1 MSSYSEL
8 IKNFERIRAYMREFY
23 VYGFKSR
30 DDYSKKS
37 ARSYDDERRRIESWL
52 GDHMSFVRTSEG
64 KNVFISIDS
73 RNIRHNPFYNAWK
86 AKSFTDGDVTL
97 HFILFDILHEPSI
110 KKTIA
115 EILEEIDTKYLAGFE
130 SPMMFDESTVRKK
143 LKEYCDPRIKLFGV
157 EIPGLEDVEPLFT
170 QKDYHVYDKYSDG
183 DPFEDEEY
191 IRQFRVILEAMR
203 KGTQIKFEMTN
214 RFGKPM
220 FIRCHPVR
228 LEYSEKDDK
237 FRLVT
242 AGWRSVSTV
251 NLAKI
256 RACVHY
262 TGEKPLDNEVRE
274 KLYDIITLKV
284 TDERNALERVML
296 HFAHFEKQAE
306 KLDKNTYLLKIKY
319 AHDDEPEM
327 VIRILSFGPLVEV
340 IGSENFKKLVIEK
353 LKKQKSCGLK

>member
-1 MSSYSEL
+1 MIFSEL
-8 IKNFERIRAYMREFY
+8 YSAYYNAIASIIAEVIEGEHSEKELQKVVTERAFGESVLTIMPS
-23 VYGFKSR
+23 FKSEKWQLVHP
-30 DDYSKKS
+30 DLTTALEHKPTMPLTTLQKQ
-37 ARSYDDERRRIESWL
+37 WL
-52 GDHMSFVRTSEG
+52 
-64 KNVFISIDS
+64 
-73 RNIRHNPFYNAWK
+73 K
-86 AKSFTDGDVTL
+86 AITL
-97 HFILFDILHEPSI
+97 
-110 KKTIA
+110 
-115 EILEEIDTKYLAGFE
+115 
-130 SPMMFDESTVRKK
+130 
-143 LKEYCDPRIKLFGV
+143 DPRMKLFGV
-157 EIPGLEDVEPLFT
+157 EIPGLEGVEPLFT
-170 QKDYHVYDKYSDG
+170 QEDYHVYDKYSDG

-262 TGEKPLDNEVRE
+262 TGEKLLDNEERE
-274 KLYDIITLKV
+274 KQYDIITLKV
-284 TDERNALERVML
+284 TDDRNALERVML

-353 LKKQKSCGLK
+353 LKKQKNCGLK

>member
-1 MSSYSEL
+1 
-8 IKNFERIRAYMREFY
+8 
-23 VYGFKSR
+23 
-30 DDYSKKS
+30 
-37 ARSYDDERRRIESWL
+37 
-52 GDHMSFVRTSEG
+52 
-64 KNVFISIDS
+64 
-73 RNIRHNPFYNAWK
+73 
-86 AKSFTDGDVTL
+86 
-97 HFILFDILHEPSI
+97 
-110 KKTIA
+110 
-115 EILEEIDTKYLAGFE
+115 
-130 SPMMFDESTVRKK
+130 
-143 LKEYCDPRIKLFGV
+143 
-157 EIPGLEDVEPLFT
+157 
-170 QKDYHVYDKYSDG
+170 
-183 DPFEDEEY
+183 
-191 IRQFRVILEAMR
+191 MR

>member
-1 MSSYSEL
+1 MIFSEL
-8 IKNFERIRAYMREFY
+8 YSAYYNAIASIIAEVIEGEHSEKELQKVVSERAFGESVLTIMPS
-23 VYGFKSR
+23 FKSEKWQLVHP
-30 DDYSKKS
+30 DMTTALEHKPTMPLTTLQKQ
-37 ARSYDDERRRIESWL
+37 WL
-52 GDHMSFVRTSEG
+52 
-64 KNVFISIDS
+64 
-73 RNIRHNPFYNAWK
+73 K
-86 AKSFTDGDVTL
+86 AITL
-97 HFILFDILHEPSI
+97 
-110 KKTIA
+110 
-115 EILEEIDTKYLAGFE
+115 
-130 SPMMFDESTVRKK
+130 
-143 LKEYCDPRIKLFGV
+143 DPRMKLFGV
-157 EIPGLEDVEPLFT
+157 EIPGLEGVEPLFT
-170 QKDYHVYDKYSDG
+170 QEDYHVYDKYSDG

-353 LKKQKSCGLK
+353 LKKQKNCGLK